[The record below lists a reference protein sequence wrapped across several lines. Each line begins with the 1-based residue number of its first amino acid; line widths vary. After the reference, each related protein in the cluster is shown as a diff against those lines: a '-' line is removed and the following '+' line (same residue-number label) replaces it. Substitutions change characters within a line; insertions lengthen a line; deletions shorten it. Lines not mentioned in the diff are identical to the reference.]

1 MFYAMQYRMVYIKSE
16 PPPPLPP
23 PLLVSENEI
32 HSPMFLILTK
42 SINFAA
48 VWDRISSQALIL
60 EK

>member
-1 MFYAMQYRMVYIKSE
+1 MFYAMQYRMVYIKSDP
-16 PPPPLPP
+16 PPPPL
-23 PLLVSENEI
+23 LLSENEI